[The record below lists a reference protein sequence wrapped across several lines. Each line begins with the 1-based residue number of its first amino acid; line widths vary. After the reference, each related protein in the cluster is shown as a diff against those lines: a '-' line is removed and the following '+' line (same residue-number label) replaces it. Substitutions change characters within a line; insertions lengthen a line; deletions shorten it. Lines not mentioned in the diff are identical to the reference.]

1 MTEQEIRAIAQEEV
15 SKVIEPAVDFDTSS
29 IDIAKPSGMSDEEY
43 EASMKRIHVPAVD
56 YRAVTTVNA
65 DGTEEINGTPTYGNF
80 DVQRMF
86 QVYGIEKIDNEYATQ
101 KADFDSHVTD
111 KTDTF
116 DSHVA
121 TKTSELDSHVETVN
135 KPALDSYVE
144 NTEKPAIDSYV
155 SSTSKPALDAY
166 TESKKTELDEY
177 KDSKVTEFNS
187 SATEKATASIK
198 SITDEGTKQI
208 GLIDAIKEQIDT
220 TASTVA
226 TNATSAQD
234 SATSASASATRANEY
249 MASAKTYSETAT
261 EKAGV
266 ATTKATEASSSA
278 TSASASAKTAE
289 RFAKGTE
296 NGTAVTSGDG
306 FEDNAKYYK
315 ELAKGY
321 AESIDVSQFATKAT
335 TLAGYG
341 ITDAYTKTE
350 ADGKYQLLSKLLSV
364 AFVLADGKADIQIGD
379 EIAGHG
385 GVIYADLAVA
395 NMGLDMTWTV
405 PSVTWNE
412 YKRDVHGVHLIKD
425 NGNPRYLAMDYT
437 DLGTANNY
445 GTGTQALTWGP
456 NDQNWTDM
464 IDGVGA
470 FTESGAKYTP
480 TAVTYNGIALE
491 ADWCPTI
498 GRRNMWVPMCMMK
511 GTDNSWIA
519 SDLENIN
526 WGKSSYFWKAA
537 WVKAGAIPYDYS
549 RADRTKHPFYVP
561 TKTEIQAL
569 NRAHWLRKVTSSFWS
584 WYWSSTNYSDTQAWL
599 AGFNWGN
606 QYAFNKV
613 FDGYEVRLVR
623 TF

>member
-1 MTEQEIRAIAQEEV
+1 MADPTKNIDFKENMELGNDDVLLGISVDSSGKPTKAGHFKYSVFKQWLTNSFSPYVTRAEEAV
-15 SKVIEPAVDFDTSS
+15 SV
-29 IDIAKPSGMSDEEY
+29 AKSKAE
-43 EASMKRIHVPAVD
+43 EAS
-56 YRAVTTVNA
+56 
-65 DGTEEINGTPTYGNF
+65 
-80 DVQRMF
+80 
-86 QVYGIEKIDNEYATQ
+86 
-101 KADFDSHVTD
+101 
-111 KTDTF
+111 
-116 DSHVA
+116 
-121 TKTSELDSHVETVN
+121 
-135 KPALDSYVE
+135 
-144 NTEKPAIDSYV
+144 
-155 SSTSKPALDAY
+155 
-166 TESKKTELDEY
+166 
-177 KDSKVTEFNS
+177 S
-187 SATEKATASIK
+187 SASSAKTYSANAKVSETNAKASETNAKSSETSAS
-198 SITDEGTKQI
+198 SSAESASASAALADTK
-208 GLIDAIKEQIDT
+208 
-220 TASTVA
+220 ASEA
-226 TNATSAQD
+226 KNSATSASTSASSASSAKTGAESARDGAVTAKTAAENYASSASD
-234 SATSASASATRANEY
+234 SKDSASASATL
-249 MASAKTYSETAT
+249 
-261 EKAGV
+261 
-266 ATTKATEASSSA
+266 ATTKATEAS
-278 TSASASAKTAE
+278 TSAA
-289 RFAKGTE
+289 
-296 NGTAVTSGDG
+296 
-306 FEDNAKYYK
+306 NAKASEANAKVSETKAK
-315 ELAKGY
+315 EY
-321 AESIDVSQFATKAT
+321 AESANMKNYAKKAT

-364 AFVLADGKADIQIGD
+364 GFVLADGKADIQIGD

-395 NMGLDMTWTV
+395 KMGLDMTWTV

-412 YKRDVHGVHLIKD
+412 YERDVHGVHLIKD

-445 GTGTQALTWGP
+445 GTGSQTLTWGP

-519 SDLENIN
+519 SDLANSN
-526 WGKSSYFWKAA
+526 WGKSSSFWKAA

-584 WYWSSTNYSDTQAWL
+584 WYWSSTNYSDTQAWC

-606 QYAFNKV
+606 QYAVDKV
-613 FDGYEVRLVR
+613 LGYIGVRLVR

>member
-144 NTEKPAIDSYV
+144 NTEKPAMDSYV

-341 ITDAYTKTE
+341 ITDGATKTE
-350 ADGKYQLLSKLLSV
+350 VNNISSSIAPLLYNNAGAHNAIYRGKSLGSTVTDAQWTAIGAGTFDGLY
-364 AFVLADGKADIQIGD
+364 IGD
-379 EIAGHG
+379 
-385 GVIYADLAVA
+385 Y
-395 NMGLDMTWTV
+395 W
-405 PSVTWNE
+405 
-412 YKRDVHGVHLIKD
+412 
-425 NGNPRYLAMDYT
+425 
-437 DLGTANNY
+437 
-445 GTGTQALTWGP
+445 
-456 NDQNWTDM
+456 
-464 IDGVGA
+464 
-470 FTESGAKYTP
+470 
-480 TAVTYNGIALE
+480 
-491 ADWCPTI
+491 TI
-498 GRRNMWVPMCMMK
+498 GNITYR
-511 GTDNSWIA
+511 IA
-519 SDLENIN
+519 
-526 WGKSSYFWKAA
+526 
-537 WVKAGAIPYDYS
+537 
-549 RADRTKHPFYVP
+549 
-561 TKTEIQAL
+561 
-569 NRAHWLRKVTSSFWS
+569 
-584 WYWSSTNYSDTQAWL
+584 
-599 AGFNWGN
+599 
-606 QYAFNKV
+606 AF
-613 FDGYEVRLVR
+613 D
-623 TF
+623 